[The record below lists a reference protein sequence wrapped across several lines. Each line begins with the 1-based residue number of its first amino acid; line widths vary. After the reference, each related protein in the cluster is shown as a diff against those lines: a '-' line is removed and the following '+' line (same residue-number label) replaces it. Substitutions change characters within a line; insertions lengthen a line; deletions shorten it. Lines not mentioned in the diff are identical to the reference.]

1 MNKEIAKKL
10 INLGFKTGGLG
21 FIYLID
27 AIELMRDNLTIKTGV
42 LYETVAI
49 KNNTISH
56 SVERAIRHVKE
67 KSNNEYTN
75 MKNNEMIR
83 RLVFEV

>member
-27 AIELMRDNLTIKTGV
+27 AIELMRDNLTIKTCV
-42 LYETVAI
+42 LYETVAV
-49 KNNTISH
+49 KNNTISR

-67 KSNNEYTN
+67 TSNNEYKD